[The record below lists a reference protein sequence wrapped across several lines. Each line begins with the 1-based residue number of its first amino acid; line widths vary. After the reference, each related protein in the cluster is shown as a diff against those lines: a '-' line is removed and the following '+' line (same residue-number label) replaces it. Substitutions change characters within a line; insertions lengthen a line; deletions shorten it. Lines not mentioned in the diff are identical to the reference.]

1 MSFAS
6 LSRSQSVTDEQQYRL
21 LYAATFLFFL
31 VAALCGRTISRLTGR
46 PRASNLPRSIVAE
59 ARAAGSNAL
68 LFAFS
73 G

>member
-6 LSRSQSVTDEQQYRL
+6 LSRSQSVSDEQQYRL
-21 LYAATFLFFL
+21 LYAGTFLFFL
-31 VAALCGRTISRLTGR
+31 VAAVCGRAVSRMTGR
-46 PRASNLPRSIVAE
+46 PRAADLPRSIVAE

-68 LFAFS
+68 LFAFL